1 VSSTTFTPVFPKFTA
16 DEAVARAQGAVG
28 QGTYR
33 LGGSQDHL
41 KVMGLTTEFDCVG
54 FACCWAY
61 GLPRHQ
67 PGFNRGAWSTVE
79 DDINSNSMAEDAV
92 HRADMFQFVAAFV
105 DHPHDFGGAASPL
118 PGDLLVY
125 PTTRAWGIGHAAII
139 VTPAARLQ
147 DMRIV
152 QCVGP
157 RGRRP
162 AILRSDASHFEL
174 RRSQGVPVSI
184 VRPRQRPTSSWTQL
198 PLPFPPP
205 FDSDLAGLAQRE
217 AGA

>member
-1 VSSTTFTPVFPKFTA
+1 MSSTTFTPVFPKFTA

-79 DDINSNSMAEDAV
+79 DDINSNSMAEDAI
-92 HRADMFQFVAAFV
+92 HRADLFQFVASFV
-105 DHPHDFGGAASPL
+105 DHAHDADDAR

-125 PTTRAWGIGHAAII
+125 PTTRRMGIGHAAII

-147 DMRIV
+147 DLRIV

-157 RGRRP
+157 NGRRP

-184 VRPRQRPTSSWTQL
+184 VRPRQRPTSSWIQ
-198 PLPFPPP
+198 P
-205 FDSDLAGLAQRE
+205 FDSDLAGLAPRE
-217 AGA
+217 VGA